1 MVLYF
6 VRVGPLRHDVK
17 AKEVEDL
24 LRDFGTI
31 HRVRIHRA
39 SPYPRYNRISKKKD
53 IYDSTYAT
61 VSFTDRYACRLAIA
75 NMDNT
80 IKHPITQKEHVIAEV
95 VRMGQMQVRRAIR
108 VREHFAVYGFGS

>member
-1 MVLYF
+1 MVLYH
-6 VRVGPLRHDVK
+6 VRVELLRRDVK

-31 HRVRIHRA
+31 YRVRIHRA

-53 IYDSTYAT
+53 IFDPTYAA
-61 VSFTDRYACRLAIA
+61 VSFIDRHACRVAIA

-80 IKHPITQKEHVIAEV
+80 IHHSITQKDHAIAEV
-95 VRMGQMQVRRAIR
+95 VHMGQMQV
-108 VREHFAVYGFGS
+108 HFPVYGFGS